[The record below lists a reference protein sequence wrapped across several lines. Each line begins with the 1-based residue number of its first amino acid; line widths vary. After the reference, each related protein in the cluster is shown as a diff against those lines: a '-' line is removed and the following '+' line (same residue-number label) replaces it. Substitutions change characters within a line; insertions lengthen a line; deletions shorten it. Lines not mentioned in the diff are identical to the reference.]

1 MMQRDATRRS
11 AGSAAEELRCVSV
24 ALTDSLTSTAIE
36 HSTLPMNSN
45 SRLVVYI
52 DVDDTLVRS
61 ASTKTIPVP
70 SMVEHAK
77 KLAGSGAELYCWST
91 AGAEYARSTAQNLG
105 IEHCFVGFLPK
116 PHVVID
122 DQDLVDWKR
131 FAVVHPMNAAG
142 TSVDEYWKL
151 VKGD

>member
-1 MMQRDATRRS
+1 
-11 AGSAAEELRCVSV
+11 
-24 ALTDSLTSTAIE
+24 
-36 HSTLPMNSN
+36 MNSH

-61 ASTKTIPVP
+61 AGTKTMPIP

-77 KLAGSGAELYCWST
+77 RLAGSGADLYCWST
-91 AGAEYARSTAQNLG
+91 AGAEYARTTAQNLG

-122 DQDLVDWKR
+122 DQELVDWKR
-131 FAVVHPMNAAG
+131 FAVVHPMSAAG
-142 TSVDEYWKL
+142 KSVDEYWKL
-151 VKGD
+151 VQGD

>member
-1 MMQRDATRRS
+1 
-11 AGSAAEELRCVSV
+11 
-24 ALTDSLTSTAIE
+24 
-36 HSTLPMNSN
+36 MNSN

-61 ASTKTIPVP
+61 AGTKTMPVP
-70 SMVEHAK
+70 SIVEHAK
-77 KLAGSGAELYCWST
+77 ILAGSGAELYCWST

-105 IEHCFVGFLPK
+105 VEHCFVGSLPK
-116 PHVVID
+116 PRVVID

-142 TSVDEYWKL
+142 KSVD
-151 VKGD
+151 D